1 MAGRV
6 GVVLLHRGDPESPER
21 VREWLTARYA
31 DPRATRSSFGG
42 SVQGWVASLV
52 GRIDA
57 GAWRAKVEAIGGASP
72 ARRQVQQLAEA
83 VTTALDGDRVGTAG
97 AQFEVRAGLR
107 YDTPSIAEAVEAL
120 KAAGVERLVG
130 VSLYPQPCRVF
141 TPTLVSAVEQAAGG
155 LPVTFVDRFH
165 TQPGYLEAVRDAVQ
179 EAVARAP
186 ESTVLFGALHVERD
200 ELGPDEPYPGALVET
215 MEAVMAPLSRPYKLG
230 WLEEGGPGLS
240 VARMAERLQAAG
252 TRSLV
257 VASLGTSVDELGT
270 LYALDAQLRAK
281 GKALGFEQI
290 ERAAAPCASP
300 KLAGAVA
307 AAVQAHL
314 AHQASLGFG

>member
-6 GVVLLHRGDPESPER
+6 GVVLLHRGDPESPEQ

-31 DPRATRSSFGG
+31 DPKATRSSFGG
-42 SVQGWVASLV
+42 SVQGFVAGLV

-57 GAWRAKVEAIGGASP
+57 GAWRAKLEAIGGASP
-72 ARRQVQQLAEA
+72 VRRQVQQLSEA
-83 VTTALDGDRVGTAG
+83 VSVALDGDRVGTAG
-97 AQFEVRAGLR
+97 AQFEVRSGLR
-107 YDTPSIAEAVEAL
+107 YDTPSIAEAVESL
-120 KAAGVERLVG
+120 RSTGVERLVG

-141 TPTLVSAVEQAAGG
+141 TPTLVAAVEQAAGG

-165 TQPGYLEAVRDAVQ
+165 AQPAYVEAVRDAVQ

-215 MEAVMAPLSRPYKLG
+215 MEAVMAPLARPYKLG

-240 VARMAERLQAAG
+240 VLRMAERLQAAG

-257 VASLGTSVDELGT
+257 VASLGTTVDELST
-270 LYALDAQLRAK
+270 LYALDAQLRAR
-281 GKALGFEQI
+281 ARAMGFEHI
-290 ERAAAPCASP
+290 ERAAAACASP
-300 KLAGAVA
+300 RLAGAVA
-307 AAVQAHL
+307 AAVQGHL
-314 AHQASLGFG
+314 AHLASLGFG